1 MSKNTVVGFLIFIF
15 AFAIGLN
22 EVIQSTHSK
31 MASSS
36 SSGGRKIANINE
48 MDMSNQKQI
57 NWEQE
62 LARTLSDSKK
72 SNVKLAEKPTAMDQF
87 YFGTLQ
93 GKYNLGFADRK
104 ISRIE
109 LNSQSEEGLALT
121 FEKILTDHKDLFD
134 YASQFRSLPE
144 QNGNQMYQWTGKSG
158 TKYSAHIKTNEKNQI
173 TKVEIASQQE

>member
-22 EVIQSTHSK
+22 EVIQSTQSK
-31 MASSS
+31 TTASSS
-36 SSGGRKIANINE
+36 SSRKIANIGE

-104 ISRIE
+104 INRIE
-109 LNSQSEEGLALT
+109 LNSQNEEGLSVT

-144 QNGNQMYQWTGKSG
+144 KDGKQIYQWTGKSG
-158 TKYSAHIKTNEKNQI
+158 TKYSAHINTNEKKQI
-173 TKVEIASQQE
+173 TKVEIEPQKE